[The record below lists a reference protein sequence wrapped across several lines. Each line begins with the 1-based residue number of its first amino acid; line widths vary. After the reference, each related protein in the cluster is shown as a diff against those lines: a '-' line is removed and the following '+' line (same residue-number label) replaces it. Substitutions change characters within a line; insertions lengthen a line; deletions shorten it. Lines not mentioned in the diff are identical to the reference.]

1 MQKILFTIV
10 SLIYNIL
17 PDSPFRTMIDGVV
30 YEVDFL
36 PTLNWFLP
44 FDVCSKITLVWL
56 DCILAYYVFEMV
68 RKIVMD
74 YLINKIFTGVSILKG
89 VK

>member
-1 MQKILFTIV
+1 MFKIIEVIV
-10 SLIYNIL
+10 IEIFNLL

-44 FDVCSKITLVWL
+44 FDICSQLTLAWL
-56 DCILAYYVFEMV
+56 ECILAYYLFAMV
-68 RKIVMD
+68 KKIVMD
-74 YLINKIFTGVSILKG
+74 YLIGQIFSKISILKTM
-89 VK
+89 K